1 MKLILFALYDVKT
14 GVYLSPFPARN
25 HVDAVRNLKDGFRNP
40 QMRETPVGQN
50 PQDFDLYKL
59 GYFDDESGE
68 TIPDKMRL
76 CSVAELAPKT
86 DEGTVSS

>member
-1 MKLILFALYDVKT
+1 MKLILFALYDRESK
-14 GVYLSPFPARN
+14 VYLAPFPARSD
-25 HVDAVRNLKDGFRNP
+25 VDAVRNLKDGFRNP
-40 QMRETPVGQN
+40 QMRETPVGQH
-50 PQDFDLYKL
+50 PEDFSLCKL

-68 TIPDKMRL
+68 IMPERHFV